1 MNIILL
7 GPPGA
12 GKGTQAKTLAKKLEV
27 AHISTGDILR
37 QNVASG
43 TELGIQAKDFMNK
56 GLLVPDELVTKMVGS
71 RIEEPDTKKGF
82 ILDGYPRNLK
92 QAESLDKLLKE
103 KNIKID
109 YVIDLLTKEEII
121 IQRLSGRLACKG
133 CNANYHV
140 TNMPPKK
147 EMVCDNCGSALY
159 QRADDKESTIRKR
172 LEVYALESAPLIK
185 YYQAKNSLEQVSA
198 DEEASIVL
206 DKIIRLVGRRDDS
219 LKI

>member
-12 GKGTQAKTLAKKLEV
+12 GKGTQAKTLAKNLGI

-37 QNVASG
+37 QNVANG
-43 TELGIQAKDFMNK
+43 TELGKQAKDYMNK
-56 GLLVPDELVTKMVGS
+56 GLLVPDELVTKMVIS
-71 RIEEPDTKKGF
+71 RINEPDTKKGF

-92 QAESLDKLLKE
+92 QAEALDKLLNE

-109 YVIDLLTKEEII
+109 FVIDLVTKEEVI

-133 CNANYHV
+133 CSGNYHI

-147 EMVCDNCGSALY
+147 QMICDLCGSELY
-159 QRADDKESTIRKR
+159 QRADDKEETIRKR
-172 LEVYALESAPLIK
+172 LEVYLKESAPLIE
-185 YYQAKNSLEQVSA
+185 YYQAKKSLQRVSA
-198 DEEASIVL
+198 DEEAGVVL
-206 DKIIRLVGRRDDS
+206 DKIIRLVGKRDDS